1 MVLVCSIKNPTNKL
15 LNRSSGIWINA
26 SLVVVLS
33 SRPSIN
39 NGQRNYVEVKIV
51 VKTKVYSIEDWH
63 LQVLVIVFVPCLIS

>member
-15 LNRSSGIWINA
+15 LNRSFGIWINA